1 MYTNILVPYDGS
13 EPAQHALHAAAAL
26 AREERDAVVTVLTV
40 TDLPDYNDATFEV
53 AARMAGVTDFDVETA
68 RKNQESYVA
77 EQKAELDREIESAL
91 GPAPED
97 LTVNIEVLGGH
108 AQEVI
113 AEYAKRH
120 DCDCIVMGRRGLGAI
135 RGALGSVSYAV
146 LRSTELPVLI
156 VR

>member
-13 EPAQHALHAAAAL
+13 EHAQHALHAAAAL
-26 AREERDAVVTVLTV
+26 AKEEADATLTILSV
-40 TDLPDYNDATFEV
+40 NDLPDYNDATFEV

-68 RKNQESYVA
+68 KKNQENYVE

-91 GPAPED
+91 GPAPSG
-97 LTVNIEVLGGH
+97 LTVKIEVLGGH
-108 AQEVI
+108 AQEII
-113 AEYAKRH
+113 AAYAKRH

-146 LRSTELPVLI
+146 LRSTDLPVLI
-156 VR
+156 VK